1 MTPDA
6 VMLLS
11 HVLAL
16 CECVAVDVQL
26 VGGPATTVTLI
37 FTSAVS
43 AELEMEFNPPLVID
57 ATTQNATV
65 TLDVAKWFLDG
76 SGAVIDPNTATA
88 GSSALQTIE
97 DNIRRSFHAFEDN
110 DESGVDDNTEHHG

>member
-1 MTPDA
+1 VGKSVRVEGTFKGTPF
-6 VMLLS
+6 V
-11 HVLAL
+11 
-16 CECVAVDVQL
+16 
-26 VGGPATTVTLI
+26 
-37 FTSAVS
+37 FTSAVN

-57 ATTQNATV
+57 ATTMNATV

-76 SGAVIDPNTATA
+76 SGTVIDPNTATA
-88 GSSALQTIE
+88 GTSALQTIE